1 MSFDCTIER
10 QGDTIRVAPEGDIDA
25 ANAPLLR
32 EVLRQ
37 VLETGDTGHVDVD
50 MRDVTFLDSS
60 GLGMLVA
67 AHRAATTKGR
77 TLMMSEA
84 GPVVR
89 MVLEVTHLD
98 GILLADG
105 DTDPDAAP
113 VTRA

>member
-10 QGDTIRVAPEGDIDA
+10 QGDTIRVVPEGDIDA

-37 VLETGDTGHVDVD
+37 VLATGGTGHVEVS

-67 AHRAATTKGR
+67 AQRAAGAKGR
-77 TLMMSEA
+77 TLMLREA

-98 GILLADG
+98 GVLLADG
-105 DTDPDAAP
+105 DTDTDAAP
-113 VTRA
+113 ATQP

>member
-32 EVLRQ
+32 EILRQ
-37 VLETGDTGHVDVD
+37 VLETGGAAHVEVS

-67 AHRAATTKGR
+67 AQRAATAKGR
-77 TLMMSEA
+77 TLMLREA

-89 MVLEVTHLD
+89 MVLEVTNLD
-98 GILLADG
+98 GVLLADG
-105 DTDPDAAP
+105 DADQTTPATQP
-113 VTRA
+113 

>member
-10 QGDTIRVAPEGDIDA
+10 QGDMIRVAPEGDIDA

-32 EVLRQ
+32 EILRQ
-37 VLETGDTGHVDVD
+37 VLESSEAQHVEVT

-67 AHRAATTKGR
+67 AQRAATAKGR
-77 TLMMSEA
+77 TLMLREA

-105 DTDPDAAP
+105 DADPAAP
-113 VTRA
+113 AVQP

>member
-10 QGDTIRVAPEGDIDA
+10 QGDTMRVTPEGDIDA

-37 VLETGDTGHVDVD
+37 VLETGEAGHIEVT

-67 AHRAATTKGR
+67 AQRAAIAKGR
-77 TLMMSEA
+77 TLILREA

-98 GILLADG
+98 GVLLAGG
-105 DTDPDAAP
+105 DAGPAAP
-113 VTRA
+113 AVQP

>member
-10 QGDTIRVAPEGDIDA
+10 EGDTIRVAPEGDIDA

-37 VLETGDTGHVDVD
+37 VLETNDAGHVDVT
-50 MRDVTFLDSS
+50 MSAVTFLDSS
-60 GLGMLVA
+60 GIGMLVA
-67 AHRAATTKGR
+67 AQRAAAAKGR
-77 TLMMSEA
+77 TLMLREA

-98 GILLADG
+98 GVLLADG
-105 DTDPDAAP
+105 DADPAHAQP
-113 VTRA
+113 

>member
-10 QGDTIRVAPEGDIDA
+10 DGDTIRVAPEGDIDA

-37 VLETGDTGHVDVD
+37 VLETGEAGHVEVA

-67 AHRAATTKGR
+67 AQRAATAKGR
-77 TLMMSEA
+77 TLMLREA

-98 GILLADG
+98 GVLLADG
-105 DTDPDAAP
+105 DADPATPATQP
-113 VTRA
+113 

>member
-10 QGDTIRVAPEGDIDA
+10 QGDTITVAPEGDIDA

-37 VLETGDTGHVDVD
+37 VLETGDTGHVEVT

-67 AHRAATTKGR
+67 AQRAATAKGR
-77 TLMMSEA
+77 TLMLREA

-89 MVLEVTHLD
+89 MVLEVTNLD
-98 GILLADG
+98 GVLLADG
-105 DTDPDAAP
+105 DADPAHAQS
-113 VTRA
+113 

>member
-10 QGDTIRVAPEGDIDA
+10 QGDTIRVVPEGDIDA
-25 ANAPLLR
+25 ANATLLR
-32 EVLRQ
+32 EILRQ
-37 VLETGDTGHVDVD
+37 VLEQGDVTHIDVT

-67 AHRAATTKGR
+67 AQRAAAAKGA
-77 TLMMSEA
+77 TLMLSEA

-98 GILLADG
+98 GVLLGDG
-105 DTDPDAAP
+105 ESDSAAP
-113 VTRA
+113 AAQP

>member
-25 ANAPLLR
+25 GNAPLLR

-37 VLETGDTGHVDVD
+37 VLESGEAQHVEVT

-67 AHRAATTKGR
+67 AQRAATAKGR
-77 TLMMSEA
+77 TLMLREA

-98 GILLADG
+98 GVLLADG
-105 DTDPDAAP
+105 DADAAHAP
-113 VTRA
+113 S

>member
-10 QGDTIRVAPEGDIDA
+10 QGDTIRVAPEGDIDS

-32 EVLRQ
+32 EILRQ
-37 VLETGDTGHVDVD
+37 VLETGDAAHVEVT

-67 AHRAATTKGR
+67 AQRAATAKGR
-77 TLMMSEA
+77 TLMLREA

-98 GILLADG
+98 GVLLADG
-105 DTDPDAAP
+105 DSDPAA
-113 VTRA
+113 TATQL